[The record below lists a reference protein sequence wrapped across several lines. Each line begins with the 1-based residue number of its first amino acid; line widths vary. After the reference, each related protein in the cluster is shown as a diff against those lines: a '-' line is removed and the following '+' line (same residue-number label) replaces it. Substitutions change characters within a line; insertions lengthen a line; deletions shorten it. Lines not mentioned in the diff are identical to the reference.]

1 MKSIR
6 FKNVTSNLDQSCEDM
21 RKFWPD
27 AEVSY
32 CGDSPYYSNVN
43 GLILENSS
51 FSDNATVQGL
61 AISALRFDDCH
72 LISIPIAGH
81 SAHSFEGQVFNAANH
96 QAVFQHS
103 GIEISAWPLSHVRT
117 FQVTINKS
125 AYESFASNY
134 LGLERLENTAYL
146 PEIKLNSDFG
156 RNISVLSQRMLQWL
170 NNPAFDFNDS
180 GLILKLFEQS
190 FLKAVVEYQAQSWS
204 YLNQNPVAE
213 PFYIKMAEE
222 YIRYHLLD
230 GLNLAKIA
238 ESCGISGRT
247 LQLGFQKHRGYSP
260 TEFSRNLRLEAAR
273 RDLLSADLQM
283 NVTRIAMKWG
293 FSHFSRFANQY
304 RKRFYE
310 LPSETILKSR

>member
-6 FKNVTSNLDQSCEDM
+6 FKNVISNLDQSCEDM

-32 CGDSPYYSNVN
+32 SGESPYYSNVN

-61 AISALRFDDCH
+61 AISGLRFDDCH

-103 GIEISAWPLSHVRT
+103 GIEISARPLSHVRT

-125 AYESFASNY
+125 AYESFATNY

-146 PEIKLNSDFG
+146 PEIKLKIDYG
-156 RNISVLSQRMLQWL
+156 RYISILSQRMLKWL

-180 GLILKLFEQS
+180 GLTLKLFEQS
-190 FLKAVVEYQAQSWS
+190 FLKAVVEYQSQACSF
-204 YLNQNPVAE
+204 LDENPVAE

-238 ESCGISGRT
+238 ESCGVSGRT

-260 TEFSRNLRLEAAR
+260 SEFSRNLRLEAAR
-273 RDLLSADLQM
+273 RDLLSPGLQM

-293 FSHFSRFANQY
+293 FSHFSRFANDY
-304 RKRFYE
+304 RNRFHE
-310 LPSETILKSR
+310 LPSETFQKQS

>member
-1 MKSIR
+1 MNAIR

-27 AEVSY
+27 ALVSY
-32 CGDSPYYSNVN
+32 SGKTPFYSNVN

-61 AISALRFDDCH
+61 SISGLRFDACH

-81 SAHSFEGQVFNAANH
+81 SAHRFEGQIYSAGNQ

-103 GIEISAWPLSHVRT
+103 GAEISAWPLSHVRT
-117 FQVTINKS
+117 FQVTLNKS
-125 AYESFASNY
+125 AYENLVTNY
-134 LGLERLENTAYL
+134 LGLERDENTTYI
-146 PEIKLNSDFG
+146 PEIELKSDFG
-156 RNISVLSQRMLQWL
+156 RSIAVLSKRMFQWL
-170 NNPAFDFNDS
+170 NNPAFDFNHS

-190 FLKAVVEYQAQSWS
+190 FLQAVVEYQAQSWS

-222 YIRYHLLD
+222 YIRNHLLD
-230 GLNLAKIA
+230 GLNLSNIA

-273 RDLLSADLQM
+273 SDLLSPDFQM

-293 FSHFSRFANQY
+293 FSHFSRFANEY

-310 LPSETILKSR
+310 LPSETIMKSR

>member
-1 MKSIR
+1 MNAIR
-6 FKNVTSNLDQSCEDM
+6 FKNVTSNLDESCDDM

-27 AEVSY
+27 ALVSY
-32 CGDSPYYSNVN
+32 SGETPYYSNVN

-61 AISALRFDDCH
+61 SISGLRFDACH

-81 SAHSFEGQVFNAANH
+81 SAHRFEGQIYSAGNQ

-103 GIEISAWPLSHVRT
+103 GAEISAWPLSHVRT
-117 FQVTINKS
+117 FQVTLNKS
-125 AYESFASNY
+125 AYENLVTNY
-134 LGLERLENTAYL
+134 LGLERDENMTYI
-146 PEIKLNSDFG
+146 PEIELKSDFG
-156 RNISVLSQRMLQWL
+156 RSIAVLSKRMFQWL
-170 NNPAFDFNDS
+170 NNPAFDFNHS

-190 FLKAVVEYQAQSWS
+190 FLQAVVEYQAKSWS

-222 YIRYHLLD
+222 YIRNHLLD
-230 GLNLAKIA
+230 GLNLSNIA

-273 RDLLSADLQM
+273 SDLLSPDFQM

-293 FSHFSRFANQY
+293 FSHFSRFANDY
-304 RKRFYE
+304 RKRFHE
-310 LPSETILKSR
+310 LPSETFQKQS